1 MSNPN
6 FARRAPLMR
15 TGTAT
20 LLSAAALACTGAA
33 FSLAAVPQG
42 ADSIPSSPGA
52 ATPQVAASQQYTD
65 DQLKLLVGPV
75 ALYPD
80 SLLANTL
87 TACMYPDQVSQAAM
101 MTAGGA
107 MAQAQIDATDWELP
121 VKAIASVPSV
131 VSTLNQHPDWMKA
144 LGAAYLKQPADVMR
158 IVQQLRATAVANG
171 TLKSDAQQ
179 TVSTADGDG
188 TGSTIT
194 IVPTNP
200 QVIYAPVYSPD
211 VVYAD
216 PAVYAA
222 GYPAGYWGYADG
234 AYVAPGFGAIACDWN
249 RGYCAWGNAVYNPA
263 WDHVGLA
270 GVNTLHNQWYQ
281 TQRRQDA
288 AVAAAAT
295 PGGIGGPRGVGAV
308 GSPYRPAA
316 AAAVATPGGVGGW
329 PRMPDAAAIPGYG
342 RVGGVAGPAGVGR
355 VGGPA
360 GVGTVGGPGG
370 VGGVAGPAGVGRV
383 GGPAGVGTV
392 GGPGGV
398 GSPGGPGGVGSVGG
412 PAGVGTV
419 GGPGGVGGVGGVGG
433 YDRYGGERGAFYGD
447 RSSGASSQRGAYSNQ
462 RSGYRGGN
470 AGGGRR

>member
-1 MSNPN
+1 MSDPLIT
-6 FARRAPLMR
+6 RRARNGRPR
-15 TGTAT
+15 S
-20 LLSAAALACTGAA
+20 LLAAAALACTGTT
-33 FSLAAVPQG
+33 LALASIPQD
-42 ADSIPSSPGA
+42 ADSVPSSPGA
-52 ATPQVAASQQYTD
+52 TTPQVAASQPYTD

-80 SLLANTL
+80 ALLANTL
-87 TACMYPDQVSQAAM
+87 TACMYPSQIAQAALICSS
-101 MTAGGA
+101 GA
-107 MAQAQIDATDWELP
+107 PSQSQIDATDWELP

-131 VSTLNQHPDWMKA
+131 VTMLNQHPDWTKA

-171 TLKSDAQQ
+171 ALKSDAQQ
-179 TVSTADGDG
+179 TVSTSSGDG
-188 TGSTIT
+188 TGSTVT

-200 QVIYAPVYSPD
+200 QVICAPVYSPD

-234 AYVAPGFGAIACDWN
+234 AYVAPGFAAINCDWDH
-249 RGYCAWGNAVYNPA
+249 GYCAWGNAVYNPA
-263 WDHVGLA
+263 WDHVGLT

-295 PGGIGGPRGVGAV
+295 PGGIGSPYRGVGAV

-316 AAAVATPGGVGGW
+316 AAAVAEPGGVGGW

-342 RVGGVAGPAGVGR
+342 RVGGPAGVGQ
-355 VGGPA
+355 
-360 GVGTVGGPGG
+360 
-370 VGGVAGPAGVGRV
+370 
-383 GGPAGVGTV
+383 V

-398 GSPGGPGGVGSVGG
+398 GSVGRPGGVGSVGG
-412 PAGVGTV
+412 PAGVGQVGGPGGVGSVGRPGGVGSVGGPAGVGQV
-419 GGPGGVGGVGGVGG
+419 GGPGGVGGYGG
-433 YDRYGGERGAFYGD
+433 YDRYGGEQGAFYGD
-447 RSSGASSQRGAYSNQ
+447 RGSAASSQRGSYSNQ
-462 RSGYRGGN
+462 RSGNRGGYG
-470 AGGGRR
+470 GGGRR

>member
-1 MSNPN
+1 MSDIH
-6 FARRAPLMR
+6 FTSRARAMR
-15 TGTAT
+15 RG
-20 LLSAAALACTGAA
+20 SAAPMLAAVTLAWTGAA
-33 FSLAAVPQG
+33 FARAPVPQA
-42 ADSIPSSPGA
+42 ADSVPSSPGA
-52 ATPQVAASQQYTD
+52 TTPEVAASQQYTD

-87 TACMYPDQVSQAAM
+87 TACLYPDQIAQAALM
-101 MTAGGA
+101 CASGA
-107 MAQAQIDATDWELP
+107 LPQAQIDATDWELP

-131 VSTLNQHPDWMKA
+131 VTTLNQHPDWTKA

-179 TVSTADGDG
+179 TVSTSDSDG

-200 QVIYAPVYSPD
+200 QVIYAPIYSPD

-216 PAVYAA
+216 PSVYAA

-249 RGYCAWGNAVYNPA
+249 RGYCAWGNAIYNPA

-270 GVNTLHNQWYQ
+270 GVNTLHNQWNQ

-316 AAAVATPGGVGGW
+316 AAAAATPGGVGGW

-342 RVGGVAGPAGVGR
+342 RVGGV
-355 VGGPA
+355 GGPA
-360 GVGTVGGPGG
+360 GVGQ
-370 VGGVAGPAGVGRV
+370 
-383 GGPAGVGTV
+383 V

-398 GSPGGPGGVGSVGG
+398 GSVGRPGGVGSVGG

-419 GGPGGVGGVGGVGG
+419 GGPGGYGG

-447 RSSGASSQRGAYSNQ
+447 RGSAASSQRGAYSNQ
-462 RSGYRGGN
+462 RSGNRGGN

>member
-1 MSNPN
+1 MSDPI
-6 FARRAPLMR
+6 AMRRAPKVSTGATASLR
-15 TGTAT
+15 T
-20 LLSAAALACTGAA
+20 AAALACVGAA
-33 FSLAAVPQG
+33 MAHASVPQG
-42 ADSIPSSPGA
+42 ADSVPASPGA
-52 ATPQVAASQQYTD
+52 TTPQVAASQPYTD
-65 DQLKLLVGPV
+65 AQLKLLVGPV

-80 SLLANTL
+80 ALLANTL
-87 TACMYPDQVSQAAM
+87 TACMYPSQIAQAALICSS
-101 MTAGGA
+101 GA
-107 MAQAQIDATDWELP
+107 PSQAQIDATDWELP

-131 VSTLNQHPDWMKA
+131 VTLLNQHPDWTKA

-158 IVQQLRATAVANG
+158 IVQQLRATALANG

-179 TVSTADGDG
+179 TVSTSSGDG

-216 PAVYAA
+216 PAVYAG

-234 AYVAPGFGAIACDWN
+234 AYVAPGFAAINCDWN
-249 RGYCAWGNAVYNPA
+249 HGYCAWGNAVYNPA
-263 WDHVGLA
+263 WDHVGLT

-295 PGGIGGPRGVGAV
+295 PGGIGSPYRGVGAV

-316 AAAVATPGGVGGW
+316 AAAVAEPGGVGGW

-342 RVGGVAGPAGVGR
+342 RVGGVGGPVGVGQ
-355 VGGPA
+355 
-360 GVGTVGGPGG
+360 
-370 VGGVAGPAGVGRV
+370 
-383 GGPAGVGTV
+383 V

-398 GSPGGPGGVGSVGG
+398 GSVGRPGGVGSVGG
-412 PAGVGTV
+412 PAGVGQV
-419 GGPGGVGGVGGVGG
+419 GGPGGVGGYGGYGG

-447 RSSGASSQRGAYSNQ
+447 RGTGASSQRGAYSNQ
-462 RSGYRGGN
+462 RSGNRGGRGGYG
-470 AGGGRR
+470 GGGRR

>member
-1 MSNPN
+1 MSDPI
-6 FARRAPLMR
+6 AMRRAPKVSTGATASLR
-15 TGTAT
+15 T
-20 LLSAAALACTGAA
+20 AAALACVGAA
-33 FSLAAVPQG
+33 MAHASVPQG
-42 ADSIPSSPGA
+42 ADSVPASPGA
-52 ATPQVAASQQYTD
+52 TTPQVAASQPYTD
-65 DQLKLLVGPV
+65 AQLKLLVGPV

-80 SLLANTL
+80 ALLANTL
-87 TACMYPDQVSQAAM
+87 TACMYPSQIAQAALICSS
-101 MTAGGA
+101 GA
-107 MAQAQIDATDWELP
+107 PSQAQIDATDWELP

-131 VSTLNQHPDWMKA
+131 VTLLNQHPDWTKA

-158 IVQQLRATAVANG
+158 IVQQLRATALANG

-179 TVSTADGDG
+179 TVSTSSGDG

-216 PAVYAA
+216 PAVYAG

-234 AYVAPGFGAIACDWN
+234 AYVAPGFAAINCDWN
-249 RGYCAWGNAVYNPA
+249 HGYCAWGNAVYNPA
-263 WDHVGLA
+263 WDHVGLT

-295 PGGIGGPRGVGAV
+295 PGGIGSPYRGIGAV

-316 AAAVATPGGVGGW
+316 AAAVAEPGGVGGW

-342 RVGGVAGPAGVGR
+342 RVGGVGGPVGVGQ
-355 VGGPA
+355 
-360 GVGTVGGPGG
+360 
-370 VGGVAGPAGVGRV
+370 
-383 GGPAGVGTV
+383 V

-398 GSPGGPGGVGSVGG
+398 GSVGRPGGVGSVGG
-412 PAGVGTV
+412 PAGVGQV
-419 GGPGGVGGVGGVGG
+419 GGPGGVGGYGGYGG

-447 RSSGASSQRGAYSNQ
+447 RGTGASSQRGAYSNQ
-462 RSGYRGGN
+462 RSGNRGGFG
-470 AGGGRR
+470 GGGRR

>member
-1 MSNPN
+1 MSDPI
-6 FARRAPLMR
+6 AMRRAPKVSTGATASLR
-15 TGTAT
+15 T
-20 LLSAAALACTGAA
+20 AAALACVGAA
-33 FSLAAVPQG
+33 MAHASVPQG
-42 ADSIPSSPGA
+42 ADSVPASPGA
-52 ATPQVAASQQYTD
+52 TTPQVAASQPYTD
-65 DQLKLLVGPV
+65 AQLKLLVGPV

-80 SLLANTL
+80 ALLANTL
-87 TACMYPDQVSQAAM
+87 TACMYPSQIAQAALICSS
-101 MTAGGA
+101 GA
-107 MAQAQIDATDWELP
+107 PSQAQIDATDWELP

-131 VSTLNQHPDWMKA
+131 VTLLNQHPDWTKA

-158 IVQQLRATAVANG
+158 IVQQLRATALANG

-179 TVSTADGDG
+179 TVSTSSGDG

-216 PAVYAA
+216 PAVYAG

-234 AYVAPGFGAIACDWN
+234 AYVAPGFAAINCDWN
-249 RGYCAWGNAVYNPA
+249 HGYCAWGNAVYNPA
-263 WDHVGLA
+263 WDHVGLT

-295 PGGIGGPRGVGAV
+295 PGGIGSPYRGVGAV

-316 AAAVATPGGVGGW
+316 AAAVAEPGGVGGW

-342 RVGGVAGPAGVGR
+342 RVGGVGGPVGVGQ
-355 VGGPA
+355 
-360 GVGTVGGPGG
+360 
-370 VGGVAGPAGVGRV
+370 
-383 GGPAGVGTV
+383 V

-398 GSPGGPGGVGSVGG
+398 GSVGRPGGVGSVGG
-412 PAGVGTV
+412 PAGVGQV
-419 GGPGGVGGVGGVGG
+419 GGPGGVGGYGGYGG

-447 RSSGASSQRGAYSNQ
+447 RGTGASSQRGAYSNQ
-462 RSGYRGGN
+462 RSGNRGGFG
-470 AGGGRR
+470 GGGRR

>member
-1 MSNPN
+1 MPLTPIPIHFSKQGALILMSDPTSS
-6 FARRAPLMR
+6 RRMRPMR
-15 TGTAT
+15 TGSAGP
-20 LLSAAALACTGAA
+20 LSAAVALACAGAA
-33 FSLAAVPQG
+33 FALASVPQG
-42 ADSIPSSPGA
+42 ADSVPSSPGA
-52 ATPQVAASQQYTD
+52 TTPQVPASQSYTD

-80 SLLANTL
+80 ALLANTL
-87 TACMYPDQVSQAAM
+87 TACLYPDQVAQAALLC
-101 MTAGGA
+101 ASGA
-107 MAQAQIDATDWELP
+107 LPQSQIDATSWELP

-131 VSTLNQHPDWMKA
+131 VSMLNQHPDWMKA

-179 TVSTADGDG
+179 TVTTSQGE
-188 TGSTIT
+188 GSTSTVT

-234 AYVAPGFGAIACDWN
+234 AYVAPGFGAINCDWYH
-249 RGYCAWGNAVYNPA
+249 GYCAWGNAVYNPA
-263 WDHVGLA
+263 WDHVGLT

-288 AVAAAAT
+288 AFAAAAT
-295 PGGIGGPRGVGAV
+295 PGGVGSPYRGVGAV

-316 AAAVATPGGVGGW
+316 AAAAVPGGAGGW
-329 PRMPDAAAIPGYG
+329 PRMPDAAAIPGY
-342 RVGGVAGPAGVGR
+342 
-355 VGGPA
+355 
-360 GVGTVGGPGG
+360 
-370 VGGVAGPAGVGRV
+370 GRV

-398 GSPGGPGGVGSVGG
+398 GSPGRPGGVGSVGG

-419 GGPGGVGGVGGVGG
+419 GGPGGFGGYGGYGG
-433 YDRYGGERGAFYGD
+433 YDRYGGEQGAFYGD
-447 RSSGASSQRGAYSNQ
+447 RGSAASSQRGAYSNQ
-462 RSGYRGGN
+462 RSGYRGGGRGGYGG
-470 AGGGRR
+470 GGGRR

>member
-1 MSNPN
+1 MSDPI
-6 FARRAPLMR
+6 AMRRAPKVSTGATASLR
-15 TGTAT
+15 T
-20 LLSAAALACTGAA
+20 AAALACVGAA
-33 FSLAAVPQG
+33 MAHASVPQG
-42 ADSIPSSPGA
+42 ADSVPASPGA
-52 ATPQVAASQQYTD
+52 TTPQVAASQPYTD
-65 DQLKLLVGPV
+65 AQLKLLVGPV

-80 SLLANTL
+80 ALLANTL
-87 TACMYPDQVSQAAM
+87 TACMYPSQIAQAALICSS
-101 MTAGGA
+101 GA
-107 MAQAQIDATDWELP
+107 PSQAQIDATDWELP

-131 VSTLNQHPDWMKA
+131 VTLLNQHPDWTKA

-158 IVQQLRATAVANG
+158 IVQQLRATALANG

-179 TVSTADGDG
+179 TVSTSSGDG

-216 PAVYAA
+216 PAVYAG

-234 AYVAPGFGAIACDWN
+234 AYVAPGFAAINCDWN
-249 RGYCAWGNAVYNPA
+249 HGYCAWGNAVYNPA
-263 WDHVGLA
+263 WDHVGLT

-295 PGGIGGPRGVGAV
+295 PGGIGSPYRGVGAV

-316 AAAVATPGGVGGW
+316 AAAVAEPGGVGGW

-342 RVGGVAGPAGVGR
+342 RVGGVGGPVGVGQ
-355 VGGPA
+355 V
-360 GVGTVGGPGG
+360 
-370 VGGVAGPAGVGRV
+370 
-383 GGPAGVGTV
+383 
-392 GGPGGV
+392 
-398 GSPGGPGGVGSVGG
+398 GGPGGVGSVGRPG
-412 PAGVGTV
+412 GVGSVGGPVGVGQV
-419 GGPGGVGGVGGVGG
+419 GGPGGVGGYGGYGG

-447 RSSGASSQRGAYSNQ
+447 RGTGASSQRGAYSNQ
-462 RSGYRGGN
+462 RSGNRGGFG
-470 AGGGRR
+470 GGGRR

>member
-1 MSNPN
+1 MPDPTSS
-6 FARRAPLMR
+6 RRMRALR
-15 TGTAT
+15 TGSAGP
-20 LLSAAALACTGAA
+20 LSVAVASAFAGAA
-33 FSLAAVPQG
+33 FAIASVQQG
-42 ADSIPSSPGA
+42 ADSVPSSPGA
-52 ATPQVAASQQYTD
+52 TTPQVSASQSYTD

-80 SLLANTL
+80 ALLANTL
-87 TACMYPDQVSQAAM
+87 TACLYPDQVAQAALLC
-101 MTAGGA
+101 ASGA
-107 MAQAQIDATDWELP
+107 PPQSQIDATSWELP

-131 VSTLNQHPDWMKA
+131 VSMLNQHPDWMKA

-179 TVSTADGDG
+179 TVTTSQGDG
-188 TGSTIT
+188 SSSTVT

-234 AYVAPGFGAIACDWN
+234 AYVAPGFAAINCDWYH
-249 RGYCAWGNAVYNPA
+249 GYCAWGNAVYNPA
-263 WDHVGLA
+263 WDHVGLT

-288 AVAAAAT
+288 AFAAAAT
-295 PGGIGGPRGVGAV
+295 PGGVGSPYRGVGAV

-316 AAAVATPGGVGGW
+316 AAAAVPGGVGGW

-342 RVGGVAGPAGVGR
+342 RVGG
-355 VGGPA
+355 
-360 GVGTVGGPGG
+360 
-370 VGGVAGPAGVGRV
+370 
-383 GGPAGVGTV
+383 PAGVGTV

-398 GSPGGPGGVGSVGG
+398 GSPGRPGGVGSVGG

-419 GGPGGVGGVGGVGG
+419 GGPGGYGG
-433 YDRYGGERGAFYGD
+433 YDRYGGEQGAFYGD
-447 RSSGASSQRGAYSNQ
+447 RGSAASSQRGAYSNQ
-462 RSGYRGGN
+462 RSGNRGGYG
-470 AGGGRR
+470 GGGRR

>member
-1 MSNPN
+1 MSDPI
-6 FARRAPLMR
+6 AMRRAPKVSTGATASLR
-15 TGTAT
+15 T
-20 LLSAAALACTGAA
+20 AAALACVGAA
-33 FSLAAVPQG
+33 MAHASVPQG
-42 ADSIPSSPGA
+42 ADSVPASPGA
-52 ATPQVAASQQYTD
+52 TTPQVAASQPYTD
-65 DQLKLLVGPV
+65 AQLKLLVGPV

-80 SLLANTL
+80 ALLANTL
-87 TACMYPDQVSQAAM
+87 TACMYPSQIAQAALICSS
-101 MTAGGA
+101 GA
-107 MAQAQIDATDWELP
+107 PSQAQIDATDWELP

-131 VSTLNQHPDWMKA
+131 VTLLNQHPDWTKA

-158 IVQQLRATAVANG
+158 IVQQLRATALANG

-179 TVSTADGDG
+179 TVSTSSGDG

-216 PAVYAA
+216 PAVYAG

-234 AYVAPGFGAIACDWN
+234 AYVAPGFAAINCDWN
-249 RGYCAWGNAVYNPA
+249 HGYCAWGNAVYNPA
-263 WDHVGLA
+263 WDHVGLT

-295 PGGIGGPRGVGAV
+295 PGGIGSPYRGIGAV

-316 AAAVATPGGVGGW
+316 AAAVAEPGGVGGW

-342 RVGGVAGPAGVGR
+342 RVGGVGGPVGVGQ
-355 VGGPA
+355 
-360 GVGTVGGPGG
+360 
-370 VGGVAGPAGVGRV
+370 
-383 GGPAGVGTV
+383 V

-398 GSPGGPGGVGSVGG
+398 GSVGRPGGVGSVGG
-412 PAGVGTV
+412 PAGVGQV
-419 GGPGGVGGVGGVGG
+419 GGPGGVGGYGGYGG

-447 RSSGASSQRGAYSNQ
+447 RGTGASSQRGAYSNQ
-462 RSGYRGGN
+462 RSGNRGGRGGFG
-470 AGGGRR
+470 GGGRR

>member
-1 MSNPN
+1 MPDPTSS
-6 FARRAPLMR
+6 RRMRALR
-15 TGTAT
+15 TGSAGP
-20 LLSAAALACTGAA
+20 LSVAVASAFAGAA
-33 FSLAAVPQG
+33 FAIASVQQG
-42 ADSIPSSPGA
+42 ADSVPSSPGA
-52 ATPQVAASQQYTD
+52 TTPQVSASQSYTD

-80 SLLANTL
+80 ALLANTL
-87 TACMYPDQVSQAAM
+87 TACLYPDQVAQAALLC
-101 MTAGGA
+101 ASGA
-107 MAQAQIDATDWELP
+107 PPQSQIDATSWELP

-131 VSTLNQHPDWMKA
+131 ISMLNQHPDWMKA

-179 TVSTADGDG
+179 TVTTSQGDG
-188 TGSTIT
+188 SSSTVT

-234 AYVAPGFGAIACDWN
+234 AYVAPGFAAINCDWYH
-249 RGYCAWGNAVYNPA
+249 GYCAWGNAVYNPA
-263 WDHVGLA
+263 WDHVGLT

-288 AVAAAAT
+288 AFAAAAT
-295 PGGIGGPRGVGAV
+295 PGGVGSPYRGVGAV

-316 AAAVATPGGVGGW
+316 AAAAVPGGVGGW

-342 RVGGVAGPAGVGR
+342 RVGGPV
-355 VGGPA
+355 
-360 GVGTVGGPGG
+360 
-370 VGGVAGPAGVGRV
+370 
-383 GGPAGVGTV
+383 GVGTV

-398 GSPGGPGGVGSVGG
+398 GSPGRPGGVGSVGG

-419 GGPGGVGGVGGVGG
+419 GGPGGYGG
-433 YDRYGGERGAFYGD
+433 YDRYGGEQGAFYGD
-447 RSSGASSQRGAYSNQ
+447 RGSAASSQRGAYSNQ
-462 RSGYRGGN
+462 RSGNRGGYG
-470 AGGGRR
+470 GGGRR

>member
-1 MSNPN
+1 M
-6 FARRAPLMR
+6 RRAPQVR
-15 TGTAT
+15 TGAMAS
-20 LLSAAALACTGAA
+20 LLTAAALACVGVAMA
-33 FSLAAVPQG
+33 HASAPQG
-42 ADSIPSSPGA
+42 ADSVPASPGA
-52 ATPQVAASQQYTD
+52 TTPQVAASQKYSD
-65 DQLKLLVGPV
+65 EQLKLLVGPV

-80 SLLANTL
+80 ALLANTL
-87 TACMYPDQVSQAAM
+87 TACMYPSQIAQAALICSS
-101 MTAGGA
+101 GA
-107 MAQAQIDATDWELP
+107 PSQAQIDATDWELP

-131 VSTLNQHPDWMKA
+131 VTLLNQHPDWTKA

-158 IVQQLRATAVANG
+158 IVQQLRATALANG

-179 TVSTADGDG
+179 TVSTSSTDG

-234 AYVAPGFGAIACDWN
+234 AYVAPGFGAINCDWYH
-249 RGYCAWGNAVYNPA
+249 GYCAWGNAVYNPA

-295 PGGIGGPRGVGAV
+295 PGGIGSPYRGVGAV

-316 AAAVATPGGVGGW
+316 AAAVAEPGGVGGW

-342 RVGGVAGPAGVGR
+342 RVGGVGGPVGVGQ
-355 VGGPA
+355 
-360 GVGTVGGPGG
+360 
-370 VGGVAGPAGVGRV
+370 
-383 GGPAGVGTV
+383 V

-398 GSPGGPGGVGSVGG
+398 GSVGRPGGVGSVGG
-412 PAGVGTV
+412 PAGVGQV
-419 GGPGGVGGVGGVGG
+419 GGPGGVGGYGGYGG

-447 RSSGASSQRGAYSNQ
+447 RGTGASSQRGAYSNQ
-462 RSGYRGGN
+462 RSGNRGGFG
-470 AGGGRR
+470 GGGRR

>member
-1 MSNPN
+1 MSDPLISRRAS
-6 FARRAPLMR
+6 ARRPRHLIAV
-15 TGTAT
+15 
-20 LLSAAALACTGAA
+20 AALACTGTT
-33 FSLAAVPQG
+33 LALASVPQA
-42 ADSIPSSPGA
+42 ADSVPASPGA
-52 ATPQVAASQQYTD
+52 TTPQVSASQSYTD
-65 DQLKLLVGPV
+65 AQLKLLVGPV

-80 SLLANTL
+80 ALLANTL
-87 TACMYPDQVSQAAM
+87 TACMYPSQIAQAALLC
-101 MTAGGA
+101 ASGA
-107 MAQAQIDATDWELP
+107 PAQAQIDATSWELP

-131 VSTLNQHPDWMKA
+131 VTMLNQHPDWTKA

-179 TVSTADGDG
+179 TVSTSSGDS
-188 TGSTIT
+188 TGSTVT

-200 QVIYAPVYSPD
+200 QVICAPVYSPD

-234 AYVAPGFGAIACDWN
+234 AYVAPGFAAINCDWDH
-249 RGYCAWGNAVYNPA
+249 GYCAWGNAVYNPA

-270 GVNTLHNQWYQ
+270 GVNTLHDQWYQ

-295 PGGIGGPRGVGAV
+295 PGGIGSPYRGVGAV

-316 AAAVATPGGVGGW
+316 AAAVAEPGGVGGW

-342 RVGGVAGPAGVGR
+342 RVGGPAGVGQ
-355 VGGPA
+355 
-360 GVGTVGGPGG
+360 
-370 VGGVAGPAGVGRV
+370 
-383 GGPAGVGTV
+383 V

-398 GSPGGPGGVGSVGG
+398 GSVGRPGGVGSVGG
-412 PAGVGTV
+412 PAGVGQV
-419 GGPGGVGGVGGVGG
+419 GGPGGVGGYGG
-433 YDRYGGERGAFYGD
+433 YDRYGGEQGAFYGD
-447 RSSGASSQRGAYSNQ
+447 RGSAASSQRGAYSNQ
-462 RSGYRGGN
+462 RSGNRGGYG
-470 AGGGRR
+470 GGGRR

>member
-1 MSNPN
+1 MSHP
-6 FARRAPLMR
+6 FTAPHLRTARASLRVLAAMSCAC
-15 TGTAT
+15 GVGAF
-20 LLSAAALACTGAA
+20 AAAP
-33 FSLAAVPQG
+33 VPQG
-42 ADSIPSSPGA
+42 ADSVPSSPGA
-52 ATPQVAASQQYTD
+52 TTPQVAASQKYSD

-87 TACMYPDQVSQAAM
+87 TACLYPDQIAQAALLC
-101 MTAGGA
+101 ASGA
-107 MAQAQIDATDWELP
+107 PPQSQIDATSWELP

-131 VSTLNQHPDWMKA
+131 VTTLNQHPDWTAA

-179 TVSTADGDG
+179 TVSTVAGDG
-188 TGSTIT
+188 TGSTIVIT
-194 IVPTNP
+194 PTNP

-211 VVYAD
+211 VVYAN

-234 AYVAPGFGAIACDWN
+234 AYVAPGFAAINCDWT
-249 RGYCAWGNAVYNPA
+249 RGYCAWGNTVYNPA
-263 WDHVGLA
+263 WDHVGIA
-270 GVNTLHNQWYQ
+270 GVNTLHDQWYQ

-295 PGGIGGPRGVGAV
+295 PGGVGSPYRGVGAV

-316 AAAVATPGGVGGW
+316 AAAAAQPGGVGGW

-360 GVGTVGGPGG
+360 GVGQVGGPGG
-370 VGGVAGPAGVGRV
+370 VGQ
-383 GGPAGVGTV
+383 V

-398 GSPGGPGGVGSVGG
+398 GSPGRPGGVGSVGG

-419 GGPGGVGGVGGVGG
+419 GGPGGFGG
-433 YDRYGGERGAFYGD
+433 YDRYGAEQGAFYGD
-447 RSSGASSQRGAYSNQ
+447 RSSRAAGQRGAYSNQ

-470 AGGGRR
+470 AGGRR

>member
-1 MSNPN
+1 MPDPIPT
-6 FARRAPLMR
+6 RRAPQWRVGAAASLR
-15 TGTAT
+15 T
-20 LLSAAALACTGAA
+20 AAALACVGAA
-33 FSLAAVPQG
+33 MAHASVPQG
-42 ADSIPSSPGA
+42 ADSVPASPGA
-52 ATPQVAASQQYTD
+52 TTPQVAASQQYTD
-65 DQLKLLVGPV
+65 AQLKLLVGPV

-80 SLLANTL
+80 ALLANTL
-87 TACMYPDQVSQAAM
+87 TACMYPSQIAQAALICSS
-101 MTAGGA
+101 GA
-107 MAQAQIDATDWELP
+107 PSQAQIDATDWELP

-131 VSTLNQHPDWMKA
+131 VTLLNQHPDWTKA

-158 IVQQLRATAVANG
+158 IVQQLRATALANG

-179 TVSTADGDG
+179 TVSTSSGDG

-234 AYVAPGFGAIACDWN
+234 AYVAPGFAAINCDWN
-249 RGYCAWGNAVYNPA
+249 HGYCAWGNAVYNPA

-288 AVAAAAT
+288 AFAAAAT
-295 PGGIGGPRGVGAV
+295 PGGIGSPYRGVGAV

-316 AAAVATPGGVGGW
+316 AAAAVPGGVGGW

-342 RVGGVAGPAGVGR
+342 RVGGVGGPVGVGQVGGPGGVGSVGR
-355 VGGPA
+355 PGGVGSVGGPA
-360 GVGTVGGPGG
+360 GVGQVGGPGG
-370 VGGVAGPAGVGRV
+370 VGQ
-383 GGPAGVGTV
+383 V

-398 GSPGGPGGVGSVGG
+398 GSPGRPGGVGSVGG

-419 GGPGGVGGVGGVGG
+419 GGPGGYGG

-447 RSSGASSQRGAYSNQ
+447 RGTGASSQRGAYSNQ
-462 RSGYRGGN
+462 RSGNRGGYG
-470 AGGGRR
+470 GGGRR